1 MQKNVTSFAILM
13 VWASMVQTPAFG
25 SERRTVPEGT
35 VIQAALPLAHERSA
49 GALPSAPTAG
59 ARKLENV
66 PVELNGAVD
75 KKLRS
80 EARNP
85 SGEGRETKLALLH
98 ATPLTSRDTPTGTEE
113 QWVRVPDSPIPEP
126 GTWAIL
132 LAGFLGICA
141 VARPRIFSS

>member
-1 MQKNVTSFAILM
+1 MQKNIILCVSLM
-13 VWASMVQTPAFG
+13 VCASTVQSPAFASDQRAEG
-25 SERRTVPEGT
+25 SF
-35 VIQAALPLAHERSA
+35 IHAALPLAHERAA
-49 GALPSAPTAG
+49 GAIPSAPMA

-66 PVELNGAVD
+66 PVESNSAAD
-75 KKLRS
+75 NKLRS
-80 EARNP
+80 DARNP

-98 ATPLTSRDTPTGTEE
+98 STPLASRDTATGTEE
-113 QWVRVPDSPIPEP
+113 QWVRIPDSPIPEP